1 MNYKYFLLIIFTY
14 SFSFGQMSVTDLQGN
29 PLQDGG
35 LYTYSTNDFEPAK
48 LKYVIGNTSATE
60 DINVLIEV
68 VSFSNTDGSNCQ
80 LCVQPLC
87 FFSINQGQSYP
98 NNPITLSP
106 GADNGPNDYFSNTN
120 PGDGAN
126 YPIEYVLRFYTVDE
140 SGVEVGN
147 DLTVTYQYSP
157 NVNTT
162 EFNLEDLGITLHSTV
177 VTESL
182 NFDTSKEVSFK
193 VYDINAREID
203 SSDANIGQHQYN
215 LSDLSSGHYIV
226 VFNDKAG
233 RKTQV
238 RIQKK

>member
-1 MNYKYFLLIIFTY
+1 
-14 SFSFGQMSVTDLQGN
+14 MSVTDLQGN

-35 LYTYSTNDFEPAK
+35 LYTYDTNDFEPAK
-48 LKYVIGNTSATE
+48 LKYVIGNTSATD

-68 VSFSNTDGSNCQ
+68 VSFTNTDGTNCQ

-87 FFSINQGQSYP
+87 FFSINEGQSYP

-126 YPIEYVLRFYTVDE
+126 YPIEYVLRFYTVDDN
-140 SGVEVGN
+140 GNEVGS

-157 NVNTT
+157 NVSTSS
-162 EFNLEDLGITLHSTV
+162 FSLKDLGVTLESTV
-177 VTESL
+177 ISESL
-182 NFDTSKEVSFK
+182 NFDTDNKVSLRI
-193 VYDINAREID
+193 YDINAREI
-203 SSDANIGQHQYN
+203 SGYNANIGQHRYN
-215 LSDLSSGHYIV
+215 LSNLSTGHYV
-226 VFNDKAG
+226 VIFEDNSG

-238 RIQKK
+238 RIQKN